1 MNRRVV
7 KRRSG
12 EALTWIVVIVV
23 VLCIAAGGLL
33 YWQHHRTLERRGPK
47 LTAATETLDLGK
59 GVKLELVK
67 INAGE
72 FTMGSPSTEPDHDL
86 SEEPQHKVT
95 IAKPFYL
102 GKFEITQA
110 QWSVIRGNQS
120 EFKGDDKRAADGISW
135 GDANNWCKDMSQ
147 RLKVKMRLPT
157 EAEWEYACR
166 AGTTT
171 PFAFG
176 AELKPDEA
184 NFKLTNVGKT
194 SVVGSY
200 KPNAWGLYDMHGNVW
215 EWCQDTLQP
224 DYTGAPADGSAW
236 VDEKENKYNR
246 VRRGGSWQET
256 AANCRSAVRFG
267 SPGDEKTPDMRNN
280 QVGFRVVVEVS
291 Q

>member
-1 MNRRVV
+1 MIRRAVRCS
-7 KRRSG
+7 RRG

-23 VLCIAAGGLL
+23 VLCIAGGGLL
-33 YWQHHRTLERRGPK
+33 YWQHRRAHDRQPK
-47 LTAATETLDLGK
+47 LDGPTAVLDLGK
-59 GVKLELVK
+59 GVKVELVK
-67 INAGE
+67 INPGE

-95 IAKPFYL
+95 IAKAFYI
-102 GKFEITQA
+102 GKFEVTQA
-110 QWSVIRGNQS
+110 QWGVIRGNQS
-120 EFKGDDKRAADGISW
+120 EFKGDSFPADGISW
-135 GDANNWCKDMSQ
+135 GDANNWCKEMSQ
-147 RLKVKMRLPT
+147 KLKVKMRLPT

-166 AGTTT
+166 AGTAT

-176 AELKPDEA
+176 TELKPDQA
-184 NFKLTNVGKT
+184 NFKPTNVGKT
-194 SVVGSY
+194 STVGSY

-280 QVGFRVVVEVS
+280 QVGFRVVVEVP